1 MNARFLAARLPVPGP
16 ACGAYPQR
24 DAVNRMAGP
33 VVAAGDAALRWFAR
47 SVLSRTRR
55 AFPARV
61 HRAAARCAPVGSNA
75 FMKQRRALQAQL
87 GLRGFTEPLVADA
100 FAMAARVS
108 ESTLGVTP
116 FDTQL
121 IAGRILLDSKLAE
134 MATGE
139 GKTLA
144 AMLAAATAALAG
156 VPVHVVTANP
166 YLAARDAEQLAAT
179 YRALGLSVAAIRFAD
194 DEKTRRAAYASDIVY
209 CTASDLIFDYLR
221 DHTREPGAAPLLRGL
236 CMAIVDEADSV
247 LIDEA
252 RTPFVLAH
260 ELSDA
265 AADRRH
271 RSALALAHG
280 LQPGAHYRLDVPA
293 RRAHLEP
300 LGQQLCADAAGGFGS
315 QDPLW
320 NNRRFRNETI
330 EMALAALH
338 LYRRD
343 LHYLLR
349 PLIGADGRPDPGLR
363 EVAIIDA
370 TTGRI
375 ASGRRWS
382 NGLHQ
387 LIELKEGVAPSKLQ
401 TTRAQLT
408 YQRFFPR
415 YWRLAGMS
423 GTLREAGRE
432 LQQVYGL
439 AVEAVPLRLPSRRH
453 HGAAQ
458 IFASAET
465 RWAAV
470 TAEVA
475 AQQASGRPVL
485 VGTDSVA
492 DARVLSERLAALGI
506 AHQRLDARQDADEA
520 ACIARAGAAGC
531 VTVATNMAGRGTD
544 ILLGA
549 SVADRGG
556 LHVIACQQNP
566 SMRTDRQL
574 HGRAARAGD
583 PGSVSTLLSLDEGL
597 LAEQLPAW
605 CRLALGRLAP
615 GNSALPRW
623 LALPLLR
630 WLQSREAGR
639 ARRERSNLLRSDLEM
654 VRGLSF
660 GGLSE

>member
-1 MNARFLAARLPVPGP
+1 MSAQNPAARLPVPGP

-24 DAVNRMAGP
+24 AAIDRSTGP
-33 VVAAGDAALRWFAR
+33 LAAAGDAAVRWFTRWGSSNAR
-47 SVLSRTRR
+47 Q
-55 AFPARV
+55 AF
-61 HRAAARCAPVGSNA
+61 AAQVRHAEAGCAPVGSSA
-75 FMKQRRALQAQL
+75 FVAQRQTLQARL
-87 GLRGFTEPLVADA
+87 GLQGFTEPLLADA
-100 FAMAARVS
+100 FALAARVS

-121 IAGRILLDSKLAE
+121 IAGRILLDNQLAE

-166 YLAARDAEQLAAT
+166 YLAARDAEQLAAP
-179 YRALGLSVAAIRFAD
+179 YRALGLSVAAIRPAD
-194 DEKTRRAAYASDIVY
+194 DEATRRAAYASDIVY

-221 DHTREPGAAPLLRGL
+221 DHIREAGAAPLLRGL

-252 RTPFVLAH
+252 RTPFVLAQ
-260 ELSDA
+260 EQPDGA
-265 AADRRH
+265 AAARH
-271 RSALALAHG
+271 RSALALARG
-280 LQPGAHYRLDVPA
+280 LQPGTHYRLDPLA
-293 RRAHLEP
+293 RKAHLEP
-300 LGQQLCADAAGGFGS
+300 LGQQRCADAAAGFGRH
-315 QDPLW
+315 DPLW
-320 NNRRFRNETI
+320 SNRRFRDETI

-349 PLIGADGRPDPGLR
+349 PLVGDDGQPDPGR
-363 EVAIIDA
+363 QEVAIIDA

-375 ASGRRWS
+375 AAGRRWS

-401 TTRAQLT
+401 STQAQLT

-439 AVEAVPLRLPSRRH
+439 AVEAVPLRLPSRRR
-453 HGAAQ
+453 HGVPQ
-458 IFASAET
+458 IFANAEA

-475 AQQASGRPVL
+475 AQQALGRPVL
-485 VGTDSVA
+485 VGTDSVT
-492 DARVLSERLAALGI
+492 DAHRLSERLAARGI
-506 AHQRLDARQDADEA
+506 AHQRLDARQDANEA

-549 SVADRGG
+549 SVAERGG
-556 LHVIACQQNP
+556 LHVVACQQNP
-566 SMRTDRQL
+566 SVRTDRQL

-597 LAEQLPAW
+597 LAERLPAW
-605 CRLALGRLAP
+605 CRGALQQLAP
-615 GNSALPRW
+615 GDSALPRW
-623 LALPLLR
+623 LARPLLT

-639 ARRERSNLLRSDLEM
+639 ARRERSSLLQFDRHM
-654 VRGLSF
+654 VRSLGF
-660 GGLSE
+660 GGLAE

>member
-1 MNARFLAARLPVPGP
+1 MSARTLVARLPVPGP

-24 DAVNRMAGP
+24 AAIDPSTGP
-33 VVAAGDAALRWFAR
+33 VTAAVDAAERWFAR
-47 SVLSRTRR
+47 WGSSNARR
-55 AFPARV
+55 AFAAQVR
-61 HRAAARCAPVGSNA
+61 HAAAGWAPVGSSD
-75 FMKQRRALQAQL
+75 FFQQREALRAQL
-87 GLRGFTEPLVADA
+87 GLQGFTEPLVADA
-100 FAMAARVS
+100 FALAARVS
-108 ESTLGVTP
+108 EATLGVTP
-116 FDTQL
+116 FDTQV

-139 GKTLA
+139 GKTLS

-166 YLAARDAEQLAAT
+166 YLAARDAEQLAAS
-179 YRALGLSVAAIRFAD
+179 YRALGLSVAAIRPAD
-194 DEKTRRAAYASDIVY
+194 DEATRRVAYASDIVY

-221 DHTREPGAAPLLRGL
+221 DHTREAGTAPLLRGL
-236 CMAIVDEADSV
+236 CMAIIDEADSV

-260 ELSDA
+260 EQPDA
-265 AADRRH
+265 AAAARH
-271 RSALALAHG
+271 RSALALARG
-280 LQPGAHYRLDVPA
+280 LQPGTHYRLDPLA
-293 RRAHLEP
+293 RKAHLEP
-300 LGQQLCADAAGGFGS
+300 LGQQLCADAAAAFGTE
-315 QDPLW
+315 DPLW
-320 NNRRFRNETI
+320 KNRRFRSETI

-349 PLIGADGRPDPGLR
+349 PLVGADGQPDPDLQ

-375 ASGRRWS
+375 AAGRRWS

-401 TTRAQLT
+401 STRAQLT

-439 AVEAVPLRLPSRRH
+439 AVETVPLRLPSRRRH
-453 HGAAQ
+453 DVPQ
-458 IFASAET
+458 IFASAEA
-465 RWAAV
+465 RWSAV
-470 TAEVA
+470 TAEVV
-475 AQQASGRPVL
+475 AQQALGRPVL
-485 VGTDSVA
+485 VGTDSVT
-492 DARVLSERLAALGI
+492 DAHVLSERLAALGI

-549 SVADRGG
+549 SVAERGG
-556 LHVIACQQNP
+556 LHVVACQQNP
-566 SMRTDRQL
+566 SVRTDRQL

-597 LAEQLPAW
+597 LAERLPAW
-605 CRLALGRLAP
+605 CRSALARLAP
-615 GNSALPRW
+615 GNSALPRV
-623 LALPLLR
+623 LTRPLLT

-639 ARRERSNLLRSDLEM
+639 ARRERSSLLRFDRDM
-654 VRGLSF
+654 VRSLGF
-660 GGLSE
+660 GGLAE

>member
-1 MNARFLAARLPVPGP
+1 MNARPVAARLPVPGP

-24 DAVNRMAGP
+24 AAVDRPPGPAG
-33 VVAAGDAALRWFAR
+33 AAGDAAVRLFTRWGSAGA
-47 SVLSRTRR
+47 RR
-55 AFPARV
+55 AFPAKVR
-61 HRAAARCAPVGSNA
+61 RAAARWAAVGSDA
-75 FMKQRRALQAQL
+75 FLEQRQALRAQL
-87 GLRGFTEPLVADA
+87 GLHGFTEPLVADA
-100 FAMAARVS
+100 FAAAARVS

-121 IAGRILLDSKLAE
+121 IAARILLDNKLAE

-166 YLAARDAEQLAAT
+166 YLAARDAEQLAAPF
-179 YRALGLSVAAIRFAD
+179 RALGLSVAAIRPAD
-194 DEKTRRAAYASDIVY
+194 DDTTRRAAYASDIVY

-221 DHTREPGAAPLLRGL
+221 DHTREAGAAPLLRGL

-260 ELSDA
+260 EQPDA
-265 AADRRH
+265 AAARRH
-271 RSALALAHG
+271 RSALALARG
-280 LQPGAHYRLDVPA
+280 LQPGAHYRLDTMA

-300 LGQQLCADAAGGFGS
+300 LGQRLCADAAAGFGTH
-315 QDPLW
+315 DPLW
-320 NNRRFRNETI
+320 THRRFRNEMI
-330 EMALAALH
+330 ELALAALH

-349 PLIGADGRPDPGLR
+349 PLVGADGRPDPHLQ

-375 ASGRRWS
+375 AAGRRWS

-387 LIELKEGVAPSKLQ
+387 LIELKEGVAPSELQ
-401 TTRAQLT
+401 STRAQLT

-439 AVEAVPLRLPSRRH
+439 AVEAVPLRLPSRRRQ
-453 HGAAQ
+453 GVAQ
-458 IFASAET
+458 IFASAEA

-485 VGTDSVA
+485 VGTDSVT
-492 DARVLSERLAALGI
+492 DAHRLSERLTSLGI

-520 ACIARAGAAGC
+520 ACIARSGAAGC

-549 SVADRGG
+549 SVAERGG
-556 LHVIACQQNP
+556 LHVVACQQNP
-566 SMRTDRQL
+566 SVRTDRQL

-583 PGSVSTLLSLDEGL
+583 PGSVSTLLSLEEGL
-597 LAEQLPAW
+597 LAERLPAW
-605 CRLALGRLAP
+605 CRRALGRLAP
-615 GNSALPRW
+615 GSSALPCW
-623 LALPLLR
+623 LTRPLLT
-630 WLQSREAGR
+630 WLQRGEARR
-639 ARRERSNLLRSDLEM
+639 ARRERSSLLRFDRDM
-654 VRGLSF
+654 VRSLGF
-660 GGLSE
+660 GALSE